1 MKSLTNYQ
9 LERFT
14 TVEFLPFGLDWTCV
28 AEIQF
33 SENKDLP
40 NDNDPPRRQKVRNS
54 TVEGGPVMTKHQQQP
69 WSSRNWRWPCSGC
82 STSFPS
88 ASRSCSTNTPASA
101 QTGGVQTAPA
111 SVICPRPGITL
122 RPWCGCSPLPPFD
135 GAASWPSIAG
145 LS

>member
-54 TVEGGPVMTKHQQQP
+54 TVELAADLQLPISKPFILDVIPGFAEAIPDAEISRLVRESSTVAFGSQKLPTQFGAWNAGNRITK
-69 WSSRNWRWPCSGC
+69 
-82 STSFPS
+82 
-88 ASRSCSTNTPASA
+88 A
-101 QTGGVQTAPA
+101 
-111 SVICPRPGITL
+111 
-122 RPWCGCSPLPPFD
+122 
-135 GAASWPSIAG
+135 
-145 LS
+145 